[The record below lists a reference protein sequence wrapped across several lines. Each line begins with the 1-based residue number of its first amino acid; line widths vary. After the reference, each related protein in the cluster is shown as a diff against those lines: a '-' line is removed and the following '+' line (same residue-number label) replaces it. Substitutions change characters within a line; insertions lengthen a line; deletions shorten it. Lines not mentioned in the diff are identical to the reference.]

1 MKFKLGS
8 MFLLTLLLVLLSS
21 CSSQNS
27 NEENKKPIDHKLSF
41 AVEDSL
47 RNSVRESPLY
57 VSINKKK
64 LDLTQ
69 TEINGIKSKADA
81 LLVTLLPTHELSKLP
96 LKDYFTL
103 SYQYADKTIE
113 IFIQNNKSNNPQNH
127 IYMKSIDN
135 SRPGYYL
142 LKGGEKETI
151 ELIDLI
157 IKIRDTGQN

>member
-1 MKFKLGS
+1 MKFKLSGL
-8 MFLLTLLLVLLSS
+8 FLLTLLLVLLSS
-21 CSSQNS
+21 CSSQDS
-27 NEENKKPIDHKLSF
+27 NEENKKPIDHKVSF

-47 RNSVRESPLY
+47 RNSVGEHPLH

-64 LDLTQ
+64 LDLTE
-69 TEINGIKSKADA
+69 TEINEIKTRADS
-81 LLVTLLPTHELSKLP
+81 LLVTLHPTHELSKLP
-96 LKDYFTL
+96 LKDYYTL

-113 IFIQNNKSNNPQNH
+113 LFIPSNKSNNPQNH

-151 ELIDLI
+151 ELIDGFS
-157 IKIRDTGQN
+157 KIE